1 MPINFNVFG
10 EKTADA
16 LDKAFVQ
23 KSVTGFMDTNPD
35 NIQFI
40 NADTVLVGETN
51 FSGLGDYDRDNGFP
65 IGSISSAK
73 RSYTLTQDRGRAF
86 QIDAIDY
93 DSLDAALKKGVMDMA
108 EWQDKYVVPEI
119 DAYTLSKLYAFSVS
133 KRLPSNVPLDTSNVY
148 STLVAAKDSC
158 MDESD
163 EEDLVCFIPRWVQSL
178 LNSSTEITKMIDVR
192 EVNKNGISTKV
203 GFIDNMEIVPVN
215 AKRMYSAYRSLN
227 GVDDDQYNGGFV
239 VASGAVPIQYIVM
252 PKKAATRITRT
263 KKIRVFQPNDNIL
276 KDAYAMQ
283 YRRLYDVICLESK
296 KSSIFVGFG
305 N

>member
-1 MPINFNVFG
+1 MPINLNVFG
-10 EKTADA
+10 TKTADA

-65 IGSISSAK
+65 IGSISSSK
-73 RSYTLTQDRGRAF
+73 RAYTLTQDRGRAF
-86 QIDAIDY
+86 QVDAIDY

-108 EWQDKYVVPEI
+108 EWQNKYVVPEI
-119 DAYTLSKLYAFSVS
+119 DAYTLSKLYYFSTTKREAANVS
-133 KRLPSNVPLDTSNVY
+133 LTAGNVY
-148 STLVAAKDSC
+148 STLVSVQDAC
-158 MDESD
+158 MDISD
-163 EEDLVCFIPRWVQSL
+163 EDDLVCFIPRSVHSM
-178 LNSSTEITKMIDVR
+178 LNASTEITKTIDVR

-203 GFIDNMEIVPVN
+203 KFIDNMEIIPVN
-215 AKRMYSAYRSLN
+215 AQRMYSAYRSLN

-239 VASGAVPIQYIVM
+239 IASGAVPIQYIVM
-252 PKKAATRITRT
+252 PRSAAFRITRT
-263 KKIRVFQPNDNIL
+263 KKIRVFQPDGNIL
-276 KDAYAMQ
+276 KDAYALQ

-296 KSSIFVGFG
+296 KSSIFVGY
-305 N
+305 

>member
-10 EKTADA
+10 TKTADA

-65 IGSISSAK
+65 IGSISSSK
-73 RSYTLTQDRGRAF
+73 RAYTLTQDRGRAF
-86 QIDAIDY
+86 QVDAIDY

-108 EWQDKYVVPEI
+108 EWQNKYVVPEI
-119 DAYTLSKLYAFSVS
+119 DAYTLSKLYYFSTTKREAANVS
-133 KRLPSNVPLDTSNVY
+133 LTAGNVY
-148 STLVAAKDSC
+148 STLVSVQDAC
-158 MDESD
+158 MDISD
-163 EEDLVCFIPRWVQSL
+163 EDDLVCFIPRSVHSM
-178 LNSSTEITKMIDVR
+178 LNASTEITKTIDVR

-203 GFIDNMEIVPVN
+203 KFIDNMEIIPVN
-215 AKRMYSAYRSLN
+215 AQRMYSAYRSLN

-239 VASGAVPIQYIVM
+239 IASGAVPIQYIVM
-252 PKKAATRITRT
+252 PRSAAFRITRT
-263 KKIRVFQPNDNIL
+263 KKIRVFQPDGNIL
-276 KDAYAMQ
+276 KDAYALQ

-296 KSSIFVGFG
+296 KSSIFVGY
-305 N
+305 

>member
-73 RSYTLTQDRGRAF
+73 RAYTLTQDRGRAF
-86 QIDAIDY
+86 QVDAIDY

-108 EWQDKYVVPEI
+108 DWQNRYVVPEI
-119 DAYTLSKLYAFSVS
+119 DAYTLSKLYYFSTT
-133 KRLPSNVPLDTSNVY
+133 KREAANVNLSADNVY
-148 STLVAAKDSC
+148 STLVAVQDSC
-158 MDESD
+158 MDVSD
-163 EEDLVCFIPRWVQSL
+163 EEDLVCFIPRSVHSM
-178 LNSSTEITKMIDVR
+178 LNASTEVTKTIDVR

-203 GFIDNMEIVPVN
+203 KFIDNMEIIPVN
-215 AKRMYSAYRSLN
+215 AQRMYSAYRSLN

-239 VASGAVPIQYIVM
+239 VADGAVPIQYIVM
-252 PKKAATRITRT
+252 PRSAAFRITRT
-263 KKIRVFQPNDNIL
+263 KKIRVFQPDGNIL
-276 KDAYAMQ
+276 KDAYALQ

-296 KSSIFVGFG
+296 KSSIFVGY
-305 N
+305 

>member
-73 RSYTLTQDRGRAF
+73 RAYTLTQDRGRAF
-86 QIDAIDY
+86 QVDAIDY

-108 EWQDKYVVPEI
+108 DWQNRYVVPEI
-119 DAYTLSKLYAFSVS
+119 DAYTLSKLYYFSTT
-133 KRLPSNVPLDTSNVY
+133 KRAAANVNLSADNVY
-148 STLVAAKDSC
+148 STLVAVQDSC
-158 MDESD
+158 MDVSD
-163 EEDLVCFIPRWVQSL
+163 EEDLVCFIPRSVHSM
-178 LNSSTEITKMIDVR
+178 LNASTEVTKTIDVR

-203 GFIDNMEIVPVN
+203 KFIDNMEIIPVN
-215 AKRMYSAYRSLN
+215 AQRMYSAYRSLN

-239 VASGAVPIQYIVM
+239 VADGAVPIQYIVM
-252 PKKAATRITRT
+252 PRSAAFRITRT
-263 KKIRVFQPNDNIL
+263 KKIRVFQPDGNIL
-276 KDAYAMQ
+276 KDAYALQ

-296 KSSIFVGFG
+296 KSSIFVGY
-305 N
+305 

>member
-10 EKTADA
+10 TKTADA

-65 IGSISSAK
+65 IGSISSSK

-86 QIDAIDY
+86 QVDAIDY

-108 EWQDKYVVPEI
+108 DWQNKYVVPEI
-119 DAYTLSKLYAFSVS
+119 DAYTLSKLYYFSTTKREPANVS
-133 KRLPSNVPLDTSNVY
+133 STAGNVY
-148 STLVAAKDSC
+148 STLVSVQDAC
-158 MDESD
+158 MDISD
-163 EEDLVCFIPRWVQSL
+163 EDDLVCFIPRSVHSM
-178 LNSSTEITKMIDVR
+178 LNASTEITKTIDVR

-203 GFIDNMEIVPVN
+203 KFIDNMEIIPVN
-215 AKRMYSAYRSLN
+215 AQRMYSAYRSLN

-239 VASGAVPIQYIVM
+239 IASGAVPIQYIVM
-252 PKKAATRITRT
+252 PRSAAFRITRT
-263 KKIRVFQPNDNIL
+263 KKIRVFQPDGNIL
-276 KDAYAMQ
+276 KDAYALQ
-283 YRRLYDVICLESK
+283 YCRLYDVICLESK
-296 KSSIFVGFG
+296 KSSIFVGY
-305 N
+305 

>member
-73 RSYTLTQDRGRAF
+73 RAYTLTQDRGRAF
-86 QIDAIDY
+86 QVDAIDY

-108 EWQDKYVVPEI
+108 DWQNKYVVPEI
-119 DAYTLSKLYAFSVS
+119 DAYTLSKLYYFSTT
-133 KRLPSNVPLDTSNVY
+133 KRAAANVDLSAANVY
-148 STLVAAKDSC
+148 STLVAVQDSC
-158 MDESD
+158 MDVSD
-163 EEDLVCFIPRWVQSL
+163 EEDLVCFIPRSVHSM
-178 LNSSTEITKMIDVR
+178 LNASTEVTKTIDVR

-203 GFIDNMEIVPVN
+203 KFIDNMEIIPVN
-215 AKRMYSAYRSLN
+215 AQRMYSAYRSLN

-239 VASGAVPIQYIVM
+239 VADGAVPIQYIVM
-252 PKKAATRITRT
+252 PRSAAFRITRT
-263 KKIRVFQPNDNIL
+263 KKIRVFQPDGNIL
-276 KDAYAMQ
+276 KDAYALQ

-296 KSSIFVGFG
+296 KSSIFVGY
-305 N
+305 

>member
-73 RSYTLTQDRGRAF
+73 RAYTLTQDRGRAF
-86 QIDAIDY
+86 QVDAIDY

-108 EWQDKYVVPEI
+108 DWQNRYVVPEI
-119 DAYTLSKLYAFSVS
+119 DAYTLSKLYYFSTT
-133 KRLPSNVPLDTSNVY
+133 KRAAADVNLSADNVY
-148 STLVAAKDSC
+148 STLVAVQDSC
-158 MDESD
+158 MDVSD
-163 EEDLVCFIPRWVQSL
+163 EEDLVCFIPRSVHSM
-178 LNSSTEITKMIDVR
+178 LNASTEVTKTIDVR

-203 GFIDNMEIVPVN
+203 KFIDNMEIIPVN
-215 AKRMYSAYRSLN
+215 AQRMYSAYRSLN

-239 VASGAVPIQYIVM
+239 VADGAVPIQYIVM
-252 PKKAATRITRT
+252 PRSAAFRITRT
-263 KKIRVFQPNDNIL
+263 KKIRVFQPDGNIL
-276 KDAYAMQ
+276 KDAYALQ

-296 KSSIFVGFG
+296 KSSIFVGY
-305 N
+305 

>member
-10 EKTADA
+10 TKTADA

-65 IGSISSAK
+65 IGSISSSK
-73 RSYTLTQDRGRAF
+73 RAYTLTQDRGRAF
-86 QIDAIDY
+86 QVDAIDY

-108 EWQDKYVVPEI
+108 EWQNKYVVPEI
-119 DAYTLSKLYAFSVS
+119 DAYTLSKLYYFSTTKREAANVS
-133 KRLPSNVPLDTSNVY
+133 FTAGNVY
-148 STLVAAKDSC
+148 STLVSVQDAC
-158 MDESD
+158 MDISD
-163 EEDLVCFIPRWVQSL
+163 EDDLVCFIPRSVHSM
-178 LNSSTEITKMIDVR
+178 LNASTEITKTIDVR

-203 GFIDNMEIVPVN
+203 KFIDNMEIIPVN
-215 AKRMYSAYRSLN
+215 AQRMYSAYRSLN

-239 VASGAVPIQYIVM
+239 IASGAVPIQYIVM
-252 PKKAATRITRT
+252 PRSAAFRITRT
-263 KKIRVFQPNDNIL
+263 KKIRVFQPDGNIL
-276 KDAYAMQ
+276 KDAYALQ

-296 KSSIFVGFG
+296 KSSIFVGY
-305 N
+305 

>member
-10 EKTADA
+10 TKTADA

-65 IGSISSAK
+65 IGSISSSK
-73 RSYTLTQDRGRAF
+73 RAYTLTQDRGRAF
-86 QIDAIDY
+86 QVDAIDY

-108 EWQDKYVVPEI
+108 EWQNKYVVPEI
-119 DAYTLSKLYAFSVS
+119 DAHTLSKLYYFSTTKREAANVS
-133 KRLPSNVPLDTSNVY
+133 LTTGNVY
-148 STLVAAKDSC
+148 STLVSVQDAC
-158 MDESD
+158 MDISD
-163 EEDLVCFIPRWVQSL
+163 EDDLVCFIPRSVHSM
-178 LNSSTEITKMIDVR
+178 LNASTEITKTIDVR

-203 GFIDNMEIVPVN
+203 KFIDNMEIIPVN
-215 AKRMYSAYRSLN
+215 AQRMYSAYRSLN

-239 VASGAVPIQYIVM
+239 IASGAVPIQYIVM
-252 PKKAATRITRT
+252 PRSAAFRITRT
-263 KKIRVFQPNDNIL
+263 KKIRVFQPDGNIL
-276 KDAYAMQ
+276 KDAYALQ

-296 KSSIFVGFG
+296 KSSIFVGY
-305 N
+305 